1 MKKLFTTLILL
12 TTIFFAFAQRSQE
25 EQLGIQYFQNGEY
38 EKAVQMFA
46 KVYNANPNSYIYYY
60 YYQTLLQTG
69 NFKEAER
76 IVKKQQKA
84 SPQTQRYKIDLGF
97 VYESAGDQQA
107 ADKVYADAIKELP
120 AQQNTIRELYNAFLV
135 RKQLQYAVSTLE
147 KGRKLLNDNTLFI
160 NELTNAYI
168 QLNRNDLVVEEALNI
183 VKDGVQG
190 RIPDVQKI
198 LQNLLAND
206 EDNKKY
212 LLVKNTLLKR
222 MQESPDNLAYVVV
235 MQWVYQHNKDYAN
248 ALVLAKSLDR
258 KQKEDGQRVFSL
270 AKEACGNKD
279 FETSINALNYLIER
293 GESSS
298 YFTKAQ
304 FLLLDV
310 KYEQLTSTSPVDKT
324 AAKSLELEF
333 DRLLKEY
340 GYHEGT
346 AEWVRKYA
354 HLLAFYTDQPEKAK
368 TVLNEAISNANRD
381 PQEVGQYNIDL
392 ADIELYMGDVW
403 EATLHYSQVEKDLP
417 NDIIGQTAKFNNA
430 KLSFYIGEFEWAKSQ
445 LDVLRAATS
454 KLIANDAMYFS
465 LLISDNE
472 EEQDDIGE
480 EEGEDGEYSGLFSSR
495 TDDNLPL
502 RYYAKAD
509 FLIFQNKDDE
519 AVKMLDSVLIADPF
533 GKLADDV
540 YFQKAKI
547 AIKQKDYLG
556 AESLLQEIL
565 KSHSTELLGDDATY
579 LMAQL
584 YDYYL
589 KDSNK
594 AMEYYQ
600 KLLKEYSDSLF
611 TTDARKR
618 YRELRGD
625 YNSQAN

>member
-1 MKKLFTTLILL
+1 MKKIFATILL
-12 TTIFFAFAQRSQE
+12 LIATLFAVAQRSQE

-46 KVYNANPNSYIYYY
+46 KVYNSNPNSYIYYY

-76 IVKKQQKA
+76 VVKKQQKA
-84 SPQTQRYKIDLGF
+84 SPKTQRYKIDLGF

-107 ADKVYADAIKELP
+107 ADKVYTDAIKELP

-135 RKQLQYAVSTLE
+135 RKQLQYAIATLE
-147 KGRKLLNDNTLFI
+147 KGRKLLNDNTLFV

-168 QLNRNDLVVEEALNI
+168 QLNRNDMVVEEALNI
-183 VKDGVQG
+183 VKDGDH
-190 RIPDVQKI
+190 RKIPETQKI
-198 LQNLLAND
+198 LQNLLASD
-206 EDNKKY
+206 DDSKKF
-212 LLVKNTLLKR
+212 LLVKSQLLKR
-222 MQESPDNLAYVVV
+222 MQEAPDNLAYVIV

-258 KQKEDGQRVFSL
+258 KQKEDGSRVFSL
-270 AKEACGNKD
+270 AKEAGNNKD
-279 FETSINALNYLIER
+279 FETAINALNYLIDR
-293 GESSS
+293 GESCD
-298 YFTKAQ
+298 YYTKAQ
-304 FLLLDV
+304 FLLMDV
-310 KYEQLTSTSPVDKT
+310 KYEQLASTSPIDKV
-324 AAKSLELEF
+324 AAKSLETEF

-346 AEWVRKYA
+346 SEWVRKYA

-368 TVLNEAISNANRD
+368 TVLNEAIANANRD
-381 PQEVGQYNIDL
+381 PQEVGQYKIDL

-417 NDIIGQTAKFNNA
+417 NDIIGQSAKFNNA

-472 EEQDDIGE
+472 AE
-480 EEGEDGEYSGLFSSR
+480 EEELDEGDEEEEDIPALFRSS
-495 TDDNLPL
+495 TTDNLPL

-519 AVKMLDSVLIADPF
+519 AIKMLDSVLVADPY

-556 AESLLQEIL
+556 AENLLQEIL
-565 KSHSTELLGDDATY
+565 KSYPTELLGDDAAY

-600 KLLKEYSDSLF
+600 KVLKDYSDSLF

-625 YNSQAN
+625 YTN

>member
-1 MKKLFTTLILL
+1 
-12 TTIFFAFAQRSQE
+12 
-25 EQLGIQYFQNGEY
+25 
-38 EKAVQMFA
+38 
-46 KVYNANPNSYIYYY
+46 
-60 YYQTLLQTG
+60 
-69 NFKEAER
+69 
-76 IVKKQQKA
+76 
-84 SPQTQRYKIDLGF
+84 
-97 VYESAGDQQA
+97 
-107 ADKVYADAIKELP
+107 VYA
-120 AQQNTIRELYNAFLV
+120 
-135 RKQLQYAVSTLE
+135 
-147 KGRKLLNDNTLFI
+147 
-160 NELTNAYI
+160 
-168 QLNRNDLVVEEALNI
+168 
-183 VKDGVQG
+183 
-190 RIPDVQKI
+190 
-198 LQNLLAND
+198 LAN
-206 EDNKKY
+206 
-212 LLVKNTLLKR
+212 
-222 MQESPDNLAYVVV
+222 
-235 MQWVYQHNKDYAN
+235 
-248 ALVLAKSLDR
+248 
-258 KQKEDGQRVFSL
+258 
-270 AKEACGNKD
+270 EAGNNKD
-279 FETSINALNYLIER
+279 FETAIHALNYLIER
-293 GESSS
+293 GESCD
-298 YFTKAQ
+298 YYTKAQ

-310 KYEQLTSTSPVDKT
+310 KYEQLSSTSPIDKT
-324 AAKSLELEF
+324 AAKSLETEF

-346 AEWVRKYA
+346 SEWVRKYA
-354 HLLAFYTDQPEKAK
+354 HLLAFYTEQPEKAK
-368 TVLNEAISNANRD
+368 TILNEAITNANRN
-381 PQEVGQYNIDL
+381 PQEVGQYKIDL

-417 NDIIGQTAKFNNA
+417 NDVIGQTAKFNNA

-472 EEQDDIGE
+472 EEE
-480 EEGEDGEYSGLFSSR
+480 EDFGDEADEEDEYAGLFSSS
-495 TDDNLPL
+495 TTDNLPL

-519 AVKMLDSVLIADPF
+519 AVKMLDSVLVVDPF

-556 AESLLQEIL
+556 AENLLQEIL
-565 KSHSTELLGDDATY
+565 KSHSMELLGDDAAY

-600 KLLKEYSDSLF
+600 KVLKEYSDSLF

-625 YNSQAN
+625 FNSQSN

>member
-1 MKKLFTTLILL
+1 MKKFFTTLILL
-12 TTIFFAFAQRSQE
+12 IATIFAIAQRSQE

-76 IVKKQQKA
+76 VVKKQQKA
-84 SPQTQRYKIDLGF
+84 SPKTQRYKIDLGF

-107 ADKVYADAIKELP
+107 ADKVYTDAIKELP

-135 RKQLQYAVSTLE
+135 RKQLQYAVATLE
-147 KGRKLLNDNTLFI
+147 KGRRLLNDNTLFV

-168 QLNRNDLVVEEALNI
+168 QLNRNDMVVEEALNI
-183 VKDGVQG
+183 VKDGDQTK
-190 RIPDVQKI
+190 ISETQKI
-198 LQNLLAND
+198 LQNLLASD
-206 EDNKKY
+206 DDNKKF
-212 LLVKNTLLKR
+212 LLVKTQLLKR
-222 MQESPDNLAYVVV
+222 MQEAPENLAYVMV

-258 KQKEDGQRVFSL
+258 KQKEDGHRVFSL
-270 AKEACGNKD
+270 AKEAGNNKD
-279 FETSINALNYLIER
+279 FETAISALNYLIER
-293 GESSS
+293 GESCD
-298 YFTKAQ
+298 YYTKAQ
-304 FLLLDV
+304 FLLMDV
-310 KYEQLTSTSPVDKT
+310 KYEQLASTSPIDKA
-324 AAKSLELEF
+324 AAKSLETEF

-346 AEWVRKYA
+346 SEWVRKYA

-368 TVLNEAISNANRD
+368 TVLNEAIANANRD
-381 PQEVGQYNIDL
+381 PQEVGQYKIDL

-472 EEQDDIGE
+472 AEEEELDEGDEEDDIPA
-480 EEGEDGEYSGLFSSR
+480 LFRSS
-495 TDDNLPL
+495 TTDNLPL

-519 AVKMLDSVLIADPF
+519 AIKMLDSVLVADPY

-556 AESLLQEIL
+556 AENLLQEIL
-565 KSHSTELLGDDATY
+565 KSYSTELLGDDAAY

-600 KLLKEYSDSLF
+600 KVLKEYSDSLF

-625 YNSQAN
+625 HTN

>member
-1 MKKLFTTLILL
+1 MKKFFTTLVLL
-12 TTIFFAFAQRSQE
+12 IATVFAIAQRSQE

-46 KVYNANPNSYIYYY
+46 KVYNSNPNSYIYYY

-76 IVKKQQKA
+76 VVKKQQKA
-84 SPQTQRYKIDLGF
+84 SPKTQRYKIDLGF

-107 ADKVYADAIKELP
+107 ADKVYTDAIKELP
-120 AQQNTIRELYNAFLV
+120 AQQNTVRELYNAFLV
-135 RKQLQYAVSTLE
+135 RKQLQYAVATLE
-147 KGRKLLNDNTLFI
+147 KGRKLLNDNTLFV

-168 QLNRNDLVVEEALNI
+168 QLNRNDMVVEEALNI
-183 VKDGVQG
+183 VKGGDETK
-190 RIPDVQKI
+190 IAETQKI
-198 LQNLLAND
+198 LQNLLASD
-206 EDNKKY
+206 EDNKKF
-212 LLVKNTLLKR
+212 LLVKSQLLKR
-222 MQESPDNLAYVVV
+222 MQEAPDNLAYVMV

-258 KQKEDGQRVFSL
+258 KQKEDGHRVFSL
-270 AKEACGNKD
+270 AKEAGNNKD
-279 FETSINALNYLIER
+279 FETAISALNYLIER
-293 GESSS
+293 GESCD
-298 YFTKAQ
+298 YYTKAQ
-304 FLLLDV
+304 FLLMDV
-310 KYEQLTSTSPVDKT
+310 KYEQLASTSPIDKA
-324 AAKSLELEF
+324 AAKSLETEF

-346 AEWVRKYA
+346 SEWVRKYA

-368 TVLNEAISNANRD
+368 TVLNEAIANANRD
-381 PQEVGQYNIDL
+381 PQEVGQYKIDL

-472 EEQDDIGE
+472 AEEEELDEGDEEDDIPA
-480 EEGEDGEYSGLFSSR
+480 LFRSS
-495 TDDNLPL
+495 TTDNLPL

-519 AVKMLDSVLIADPF
+519 AIKMLDSVLVADPY

-556 AESLLQEIL
+556 AENLLQEIL
-565 KSHSTELLGDDATY
+565 KSYPTELLGDDAAY

-600 KLLKEYSDSLF
+600 KVLKDYSDSLF

-625 YNSQAN
+625 ITY

>member
-1 MKKLFTTLILL
+1 MKKFLTTLILL
-12 TTIFFAFAQRSQE
+12 IATLFAIAQRSQE

-46 KVYNANPNSYIYYY
+46 KVYNSKPNSYIYYY

-76 IVKKQQKA
+76 VVKKQQKNF
-84 SPQTQRYKIDLGF
+84 PKTQRYKIDLGF

-120 AQQNTIRELYNAFLV
+120 PQQNIIRELYNAFLV
-135 RKQLQYAVSTLE
+135 RKQLQNAVATLE
-147 KGRKLLNDNTLFI
+147 KGRRLLNDNTLFV

-183 VKDGVQG
+183 VAKGQQE
-190 RIPDVQKI
+190 RISETQKI

-206 EDNKKY
+206 EDDKKF
-212 LLVKNTLLKR
+212 LLVKTQLLKR
-222 MQESPDNLAYVVV
+222 IQESPDNLAYAIVL
-235 MQWVYQHNKDYAN
+235 QWVYQHNKDYAN

-258 KQKEDGQRVFSL
+258 KQKEDGLRVFSL
-270 AKEACGNKD
+270 GREAGNNKD
-279 FETSINALNYLIER
+279 FETAINALNYLIER
-293 GESSS
+293 GESCD
-298 YFTKAQ
+298 YYTKAL
-304 FLLLDV
+304 FLMLDV
-310 KYEQLTSTSPVDKT
+310 KYEQLSSTSPINIE
-324 AAKSLELEF
+324 AAKALETEF
-333 DRLLKEY
+333 DQLLKEY

-346 AEWVRKYA
+346 SEWVRKYA
-354 HLLAFYTDQPEKAK
+354 HLLAFYTNQPEKAK

-381 PQEVGQYNIDL
+381 PQEVGQYKIDL

-472 EEQDDIGE
+472 EEKEEFDNEEGSE
-480 EEGEDGEYSGLFSSR
+480 EEWPGIFKSS
-495 TDDNLPL
+495 TNDNMPL

-519 AVKMLDSVLIADPF
+519 AIKMLDSVLITDPY

-556 AESLLQEIL
+556 AENLLQEIL
-565 KSHSTELLGDDATY
+565 KNYPTDLLGDDATY

-600 KLLKEYSDSLF
+600 KVLKDYSDSLF
-611 TTDARKR
+611 TTDSRKR

-625 YNSQAN
+625 YTN

>member
-1 MKKLFTTLILL
+1 MKKFFTTLILL
-12 TTIFFAFAQRSQE
+12 IATVFAIAQRSQE

-46 KVYNANPNSYIYYY
+46 KVYNSNPNSYIYYY

-76 IVKKQQKA
+76 VVKKQQKA
-84 SPQTQRYKIDLGF
+84 SPKTQRYKIDLGF

-107 ADKVYADAIKELP
+107 ADKVYTDAIKELP

-135 RKQLQYAVSTLE
+135 RKQMQYAVATLE
-147 KGRKLLNDNTLFI
+147 KGRKLLNDNTLFV

-183 VKDGVQG
+183 VQDGVQG
-190 RIPDVQKI
+190 KIPETQKI

-206 EDNKKY
+206 EDSKKF
-212 LLVKNTLLKR
+212 LLVKSQLLKR

-258 KQKEDGQRVFSL
+258 KQKEDGQRVFAL
-270 AKEACGNKD
+270 AKEAGSNKD
-279 FETSINALNYLIER
+279 FETAINALNYLIER
-293 GESSS
+293 GESCD
-298 YFTKAQ
+298 YYTKAQ
-304 FLLLDV
+304 FLLMDV
-310 KYEQLTSTSPVDKT
+310 KYEQLASTSPIDKE
-324 AAKSLELEF
+324 AAKTLETEF

-346 AEWVRKYA
+346 SEWVRKYA

-368 TVLNEAISNANRD
+368 TVLNEAIANANRD
-381 PQEVGQYNIDL
+381 PQEVGQYKIDL

-472 EEQDDIGE
+472 AE
-480 EEGEDGEYSGLFSSR
+480 EEESDEGDEEDNLPALFRSS
-495 TDDNLPL
+495 TTDNLPL

-519 AVKMLDSVLIADPF
+519 AVKMLDSVLITDPY

-547 AIKQKDYLG
+547 AIKQKDYFG
-556 AESLLQEIL
+556 AENLLQEII
-565 KSHSTELLGDDATY
+565 KNYSTDLLGDDATY

-600 KLLKEYSDSLF
+600 KVLKEYSDSLF

-625 YNSQAN
+625 YTN

>member
-1 MKKLFTTLILL
+1 MKKFLTTLILL
-12 TTIFFAFAQRSQE
+12 IATVFAIAQRSQE
-25 EQLGIQYFQNGEY
+25 EQLGIQYYQNGEFD
-38 EKAVQMFA
+38 EAVQMFA

-76 IVKKQQKA
+76 VVKKQQKA
-84 SPQTQRYKIDLGF
+84 SPKTQRYKIDLGF

-107 ADKVYADAIKELP
+107 ADKVYTDAIKELP
-120 AQQNTIRELYNAFLV
+120 AQQNTVRELYNAFLV
-135 RKQLQYAVSTLE
+135 RKQLQYAVATLE
-147 KGRKLLNDNTLFI
+147 KGRKLLNDNTLFV

-168 QLNRNDLVVEEALNI
+168 QLNRNDMVVEEALNI
-183 VKDGVQG
+183 VKGGDETK
-190 RIPDVQKI
+190 IAETQKI
-198 LQNLLAND
+198 LQNLLASD
-206 EDNKKY
+206 EDNKKF
-212 LLVKNTLLKR
+212 LLVKSQLLKR
-222 MQESPDNLAYVVV
+222 MQEAPDNLAYVMV

-258 KQKEDGQRVFSL
+258 KQKEDGHRVFSL
-270 AKEACGNKD
+270 AKEAGNNKD
-279 FETSINALNYLIER
+279 FETAISALNYLIER
-293 GESSS
+293 GESCD
-298 YFTKAQ
+298 YYTKAQ
-304 FLLLDV
+304 FLLMDV
-310 KYEQLTSTSPVDKT
+310 KYEQLASTSPIDKA
-324 AAKSLELEF
+324 AAKSLETEF

-346 AEWVRKYA
+346 SEWVRKYA

-368 TVLNEAISNANRD
+368 TVLNEAIANANRD
-381 PQEVGQYNIDL
+381 PQEVGQYKIDL

-472 EEQDDIGE
+472 AEEEELDEGDEEDDIPA
-480 EEGEDGEYSGLFSSR
+480 LFRSS
-495 TDDNLPL
+495 TTDNLPL

-519 AVKMLDSVLIADPF
+519 AIKMLDSVLVADPY

-556 AESLLQEIL
+556 AENLLQEIL
-565 KSHSTELLGDDATY
+565 KSYPTELLGDDAAY

-600 KLLKEYSDSLF
+600 KVLKDYSDSLF

-625 YNSQAN
+625 ITY

>member
-1 MKKLFTTLILL
+1 MKKFFTTLILL
-12 TTIFFAFAQRSQE
+12 IATIFAIAQRSQE

-76 IVKKQQKA
+76 VVKKQQKA
-84 SPQTQRYKIDLGF
+84 SPKTQRYKIDLGF

-107 ADKVYADAIKELP
+107 ADKVYTDAIKELP

-135 RKQLQYAVSTLE
+135 RKQLQYAVATLE
-147 KGRKLLNDNTLFI
+147 KGRRLLNDNTLFV
-160 NELTNAYI
+160 NELTNVYI
-168 QLNRNDLVVEEALNI
+168 QLNRNDMVVEEALNI
-183 VKDGVQG
+183 VKDGDQTK
-190 RIPDVQKI
+190 ISETQKI
-198 LQNLLAND
+198 LQNLLASD
-206 EDNKKY
+206 DDSKKF
-212 LLVKNTLLKR
+212 LLVKTQLLKR
-222 MQESPDNLAYVVV
+222 MQEAPDNLAYAMV

-258 KQKEDGQRVFSL
+258 KQKEDGHRVFSL
-270 AKEACGNKD
+270 ANEAANNKD
-279 FETSINALNYLIER
+279 FETAISALNYLIER
-293 GESSS
+293 GETCD
-298 YFTKAQ
+298 YYTKAQ
-304 FLLLDV
+304 FFLMDV
-310 KYEQLTSTSPVDKT
+310 KYEQLASTSPVDKT
-324 AAKSLELEF
+324 AAKLLEKEF

-346 AEWVRKYA
+346 SEWVRKYA

-368 TVLNEAISNANRD
+368 SVLNEAITNANRD
-381 PQEVGQYNIDL
+381 PQEVGQYKIDL

-472 EEQDDIGE
+472 AEDEDAEESDE
-480 EEGEDGEYSGLFSSR
+480 EDGTPALFSSS
-495 TDDNLPL
+495 TSDNLPL

-519 AVKMLDSVLIADPF
+519 AIKMLDSVLIAEPY

-556 AESLLQEIL
+556 AENLLQEIL
-565 KSHSTELLGDDATY
+565 KNYSTDLLGDDAAY

-584 YDYYL
+584 YDFYL

-600 KLLKEYSDSLF
+600 KVLKEYSDSLF
-611 TTDARKR
+611 TTDAHKR

-625 YNSQAN
+625 NTY